1 MTDDNSGPSN
11 PSAAEHHAPRLPP
24 GAMGATGR
32 DGMLAG
38 RRLLV
43 VGGGQQDY
51 GQNDPPIG
59 IGRAIS
65 VLAAR
70 EGAAVA
76 VADLDLA
83 AASGT
88 ANRITTEGHTAV
100 ALAADAA
107 DATQSA
113 RIVAEA
119 AEALG
124 GLDALVLNTGIAY
137 GLRLAGTTADDW
149 DRVFAVN
156 VRAHFLVL
164 QAAMPI
170 LEPGGAVTMTSS
182 TAARIVSTTDIPA
195 YTSSKAALEG
205 LCAYAAKELAARQVR
220 VNVVM
225 AGLIDTSL
233 GRLASQVRPDRD
245 GTPIPLGRRGTA
257 WDIAHATVFLLSDAA
272 SYITAV
278 TLPVDGGLSH
288 VH

>member
-1 MTDDNSGPSN
+1 MIADNSGPSN
-11 PSAAEHHAPRLPP
+11 DSAAERLAPHLPP
-24 GAMGATGR
+24 AAVGATGGR
-32 DGMLAG
+32 GLLAG

-70 EGAAVA
+70 EGAAVS
-76 VADLDLA
+76 VADLDPA

-88 ANRITTEGHTAV
+88 ADRITVEGGTAV
-100 ALAADAA
+100 AVAGDAA
-107 DATQSA
+107 DAKQSA
-113 RIVAEA
+113 RLVAEA

-170 LEPGGAVTMTSS
+170 LDPGGAVTITSS
-182 TAARIVSTTDIPA
+182 TAARVVSTTDIPA
-195 YTSSKAALEG
+195 YTTSK
-205 LCAYAAKELAARQVR
+205 
-220 VNVVM
+220 

-233 GRLASQVRPDRD
+233 GRLASQVRPDRE
-245 GTPIPLGRRGTA
+245 GTPIPLGRQGTA
-257 WDIAHATVFLLSDAA
+257 WDIAHATVFLLSDTA